1 MDDRLDAQLSLGAV
15 VLVVFLIAGQ
25 VILLAAHLWVPMAQT
40 ANLLLEDEPDL
51 YGTGAD
57 DATSTD
63 EADADRGPRLSPW
76 RWAAYATSALA
87 LGLGVFAVRRLLGNT
102 GERVRWTWVLLLS
115 AFAALFGLFSAWVV
129 VRQALMLGQL
139 TG

>member
-1 MDDRLDAQLSLGAV
+1 MDERLDAQLSLGAA

-40 ANLLLEDEPDL
+40 ANLLLDDEPDL
-51 YGTGAD
+51 YGPGAD
-57 DATSTD
+57 AATSTAG
-63 EADADRGPRLSPW
+63 ADAARGPRPSPW

-102 GERVRWTWVLLLS
+102 SERTRWTWVLLLS

-129 VRQALMLGQL
+129 VRQALML
-139 TG
+139 